1 MIEVGKFNFGRA
13 YCTSDANREDWIMPD
28 PSNEEFEVINGL
40 KEKAIAAIRIYS
52 LDGQLI
58 FDKEYPDKEV
68 NIRIKLDG
76 TKGTFLYQA
85 TDRSGKVYSGKLIVE

>member
-1 MIEVGKFNFGRA
+1 MVGKFHLRKV
-13 YCTSDANREDWIMPD
+13 YCVTVANRDD
-28 PSNEEFEVINGL
+28 QAGNGEFEVINGL